1 MIVTEDY
8 VDTFINRIQK
18 LTPEVRLNPFDS
30 SPSTDADLIRIG
42 EKIEWLA
49 KDALTKGYFHLEF
62 GVSTRAC
69 RSPAAYW
76 ALPKD

>member
-1 MIVTEDY
+1 M
-8 VDTFINRIQK
+8 DTVINRIQK

-49 KDALTKGYFHLEF
+49 KDALTKGRIGLSYFHLEF